1 MFERE
6 DMTFYEE
13 FILGNLVNAVLSDCL
28 VRDVTFRLF
37 FLFFFVTF
45 AKQAPREMERGL
57 NNFIVCIKNIVEKK
71 KVWTLIQNIVT
82 RDKVIQ
88 EELVRKYD
96 K

>member
-1 MFERE
+1 
-6 DMTFYEE
+6 
-13 FILGNLVNAVLSDCL
+13 
-28 VRDVTFRLF
+28 
-37 FLFFFVTF
+37 
-45 AKQAPREMERGL
+45 MERGL

>member
-37 FLFFFVTF
+37 FLFFLLHFLNRRLERWKEDLIISLFVS
-45 AKQAPREMERGL
+45 R
-57 NNFIVCIKNIVEKK
+57 I
-71 KVWTLIQNIVT
+71 
-82 RDKVIQ
+82 
-88 EELVRKYD
+88 
-96 K
+96 